1 MKIKSTFI
9 AELLLEGND
18 LIQIRDCLEDGEY
31 LKDIGMTEAEAEEL
45 HHEIKRL
52 ISIYN

>member
-1 MKIKSTFI
+1 MKTITMI
-9 AELLLEGND
+9 AELLLQGHD

-31 LKDIGMTEAEAEEL
+31 LASTDMTEAEAEEA
-45 HHEIKRL
+45 HHEVKRL